1 MYASSMIT
9 TGNVGIGTTAPSAQL
24 QILNASMNRL
34 TGLYIGPSTQSGI
47 VLDSTSGTNGK
58 SFNIWSTS
66 SADSVAAGSLVFFD
80 ITSSVYRMVI
90 SPSGQVGIGTTGP
103 GYLLDVNGT
112 ARITG
117 AVIMPYIVWHFN
129 WSAAQ
134 GVGVIG
140 SSSIVNSINN
150 TNISGTY
157 INTPSSGR
165 FTVPHTGVYMCIFD
179 CATTGVSE
187 TKLLLRID
195 GTYYNPYATYIGN
208 YTQATYTEIV

>member
-1 MYASSMIT
+1 
-9 TGNVGIGTTAPSAQL
+9 
-24 QILNASMNRL
+24 
-34 TGLYIGPSTQSGI
+34 
-47 VLDSTSGTNGK
+47 
-58 SFNIWSTS
+58 
-66 SADSVAAGSLVFFD
+66 
-80 ITSSVYRMVI
+80 MVI
-90 SPSGQVGIGTTGP
+90 NPSGQVGIGTTGP

-112 ARITG
+112 ARISG
-117 AVIMPYIVWHFN
+117 AVIIPYMVWHFN
-129 WSAAQ
+129 WSATQ

-165 FTVPHTGVYMCIFD
+165 FTVPHTGVYMCVFD

-208 YTQATYTEIV
+208 YVQATYTEIVYVTAGQVLDWYCIVGGLQPSNAFTYAYGSGKGITFSLMR